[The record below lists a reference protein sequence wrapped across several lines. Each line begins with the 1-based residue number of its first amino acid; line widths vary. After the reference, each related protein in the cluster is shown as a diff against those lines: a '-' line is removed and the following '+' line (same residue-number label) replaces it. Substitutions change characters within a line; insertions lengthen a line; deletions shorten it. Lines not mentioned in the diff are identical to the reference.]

1 MVAKDGINQF
11 KGVLPDEFI
20 YVLGFVMSAWS
31 LCKLAT
37 LG

>member
-11 KGVLPDEFI
+11 RGVLPDEFI
-20 YVLGFVMSAWS
+20 CVLGFVMSARG

-37 LG
+37 SG

>member
-20 YVLGFVMSAWS
+20 YVFGFVMSACS